1 MRRIAADTVVAINS
15 VPGAADVAIDQ
26 EPPLPQVQI
35 HVDREVAARFGVAV
49 ADISELIE
57 VGIGGR
63 SVGDLFLGERRY
75 DIAVRFIESARDSP
89 EAIGNLL
96 LATPSGAGVPL
107 SQVST
112 IELRDGEST
121 ITRESNR
128 RHLTIK
134 INIRGRDL
142 SSFLAEAHEKLAA
155 NVKYDPEHYEFVWG
169 GQFENQQRAQGRL
182 AIVLPLVLALIF
194 ILLYG
199 AFGKLRHAALI
210 LINVPL
216 ALLGGMLALLLRG
229 MTLNV
234 SSAVGFIAL
243 FGVSVQNGVI
253 MLASLNRLSERT
265 TDLTGA
271 ILRGAT
277 ERFRPVL
284 KTATVAAL
292 GLIPAALARGI
303 GSDVQRP
310 LATVIVGGLISATLL
325 TLFVLPAIYF
335 IVEHRVQ
342 SRDLRVQEVNDQRT
356 TATFRT
362 LESSGIQIPA
372 LSGRAGRGARVVRR
386 AALVARS

>member
-1 MRRIAADTVVAINS
+1 
-15 VPGAADVAIDQ
+15 
-26 EPPLPQVQI
+26 
-35 HVDREVAARFGVAV
+35 
-49 ADISELIE
+49 
-57 VGIGGR
+57 
-63 SVGDLFLGERRY
+63 
-75 DIAVRFIESARDSP
+75 
-89 EAIGNLL
+89 LL
-96 LATPSGAGVPL
+96 LGTPSGAGVPL

-121 ITRESNR
+121 ITREANR

-142 SSFLAEAHEKLAA
+142 SSFLKEAHERLAA
-155 NVKYDPEHYEFVWG
+155 SVKFDPEHYEFVWG

-182 AIVLPLVLALIF
+182 IIVLPLVLALIF

-265 TDLTGA
+265 TDLTSA

-284 KTATVAAL
+284 MTATVAAL

-325 TLFVLPAIYF
+325 TLFVLPAIYS

-342 SRDLRVQEVNDQRT
+342 TRDLRVQEANDQRT
-356 TATFRT
+356 TAAFRT
-362 LESSGIQIPA
+362 LESRGIQVPA
-372 LSGRAGRGARVVRR
+372 APTEPDEEPES
-386 AALVARS
+386 